1 MPLPSSR
8 AFLSSLIS
16 SIPGPLPTQLEA
28 VYDIEAVAQARRSLL
43 STLHV
48 IFPSLL
54 LPALDL
60 IDRGFVVRILMKTM
74 PAEAEAEA
82 EAIIVAETTTTTAA
96 QTQARRLPGFLVY
109 SATTPSTHF
118 HGHRKR
124 ASTAAGLSGTIASIG
139 GKVHLVSLTAWNCS
153 CPSFAYDA
161 FASHCHS
168 DRNDSDEE
176 NKQEYVGEK
185 SGNGGQYS
193 QNSVGCGARVAGERV
208 SGDVFGGLTRGSA
221 PPCCKHI
228 LACLLAERC
237 NLTDEE
243 IPEWTLTREQL
254 AGLVYEAA

>member
-60 IDRGFVVRILMKTM
+60 IDRGFVVRIPVKTM
-74 PAEAEAEA
+74 PTAAEA
-82 EAIIVAETTTTTAA
+82 EAIIVAETTAATAA
-96 QTQARRLPGFLVY
+96 QTQAKRLPGFLVY

-124 ASTAAGLSGTIASIG
+124 ASTAASLSGTMASIG

-153 CPSFAYDA
+153 CPSFAYDS
-161 FASHCHS
+161 FASHYHS
-168 DRNDSDEE
+168 NRNDGDEE
-176 NKQEYVGEK
+176 SKQEYVGEK
-185 SGNGGQYS
+185 SGNGGQYG
-193 QNSVGCGARVAGERV
+193 QNSVGHGARVPGERV
-208 SGDVFGGLTRGSA
+208 SGDVFGGLTRESS

-243 IPEWTLTREQL
+243 MPERTLTREQL